1 MEHEEGEGG
10 TEGVGGGVGGVEEEE
25 ERTALVSLR
34 GMSWATLEVFG
45 VGNAALGMVHKA
57 TELQADWTRSQIPR
71 KPSGTNIALRRRTH
85 RQGVSELACSSVSS
99 GDATRSQLGHQELSA
114 GTK

>member
-1 MEHEEGEGG
+1 M
-10 TEGVGGGVGGVEEEE
+10 GGGVGGVEEEQ

-57 TELQADWTRSQIPR
+57 LCQVFSCFRCAKAAPPTPPPPTPPPPLA
-71 KPSGTNIALRRRTH
+71 PSDR
-85 RQGVSELACSSVSS
+85 
-99 GDATRSQLGHQELSA
+99 
-114 GTK
+114 